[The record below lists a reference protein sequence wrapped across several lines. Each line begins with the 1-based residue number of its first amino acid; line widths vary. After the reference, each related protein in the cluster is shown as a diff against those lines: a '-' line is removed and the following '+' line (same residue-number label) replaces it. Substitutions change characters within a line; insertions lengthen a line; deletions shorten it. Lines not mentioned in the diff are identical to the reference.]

1 MDERIGNVCR
11 LRTMARDGG
20 FEFRVSDA
28 RDEGCLNVRLPQLP
42 FVVGG
47 VGWGPEISY
56 ILSILL
62 LFRIRAGVQ
71 HRNLHLELQLYV
83 FTGGGVSSIVVSP
96 HSRIRR
102 SPPASREKWHISRSL
117 NKGSYRGLNN
127 KGSY

>member
-47 VGWGPEISY
+47 
-56 ILSILL
+56 
-62 LFRIRAGVQ
+62 
-71 HRNLHLELQLYV
+71 
-83 FTGGGVSSIVVSP
+83 GGG
-96 HSRIRR
+96 
-102 SPPASREKWHISRSL
+102 A
-117 NKGSYRGLNN
+117 GD
-127 KGSY
+127 